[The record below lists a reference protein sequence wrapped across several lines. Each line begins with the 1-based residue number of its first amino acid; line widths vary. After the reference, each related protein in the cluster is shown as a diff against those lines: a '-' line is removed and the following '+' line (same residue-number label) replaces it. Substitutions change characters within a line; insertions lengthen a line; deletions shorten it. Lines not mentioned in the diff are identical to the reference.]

1 MMKKLLGIVVL
12 GLFFC
17 SNGFSEDHSGE
28 WWKTDQELVWY
39 LERGYEIKFVNAISD
54 MQLNKYTTSPET
66 IIYTLMKGNQIVSC
80 WQKRGT
86 GWNLFDRCYRK
97 K

>member
-1 MMKKLLGIVVL
+1 LL
-12 GLFFC
+12 FC

-28 WWKTDQELVWY
+28 WWKTDQEMTWY
-39 LERGYEIKFVNAISD
+39 LEHGYELKFVNAFSEMKSD
-54 MQLNKYTTSPET
+54 YTVNPET
-66 IIYTLMKGNQIVSC
+66 IIYTLMKGKQIVSC
-80 WQKRGT
+80 WQTGGT